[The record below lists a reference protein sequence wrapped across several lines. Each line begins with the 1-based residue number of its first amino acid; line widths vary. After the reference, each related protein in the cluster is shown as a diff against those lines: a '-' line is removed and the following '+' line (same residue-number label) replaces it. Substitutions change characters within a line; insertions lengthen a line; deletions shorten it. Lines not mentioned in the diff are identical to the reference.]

1 MISFLCVKQLS
12 LQKSA
17 LQFRTVYNATFF
29 PKEETFCPCFCSLL
43 EKHILSNFRAISTKM
58 IKLSNYLIFF
68 NPNTLY
74 HVSNR
79 PFYLSALEPEAKQPV
94 QRTPP
99 IHPPHLR
106 PWKQASKRVTCRT
119 IHQTRGLHSTN
130 SKPIKETY
138 LWTGL
143 LKWTHEAHTVTR
155 GFSRVTS
162 RDMQMYSWRHV
173 VRVVMWCSRQRFQLR
188 KARRLRRSHQMK
200 RLDWHRGLCIYYE
213 QPAVVFFSY
222 I

>member
-1 MISFLCVKQLS
+1 MCSTNERTSKRYRPTKRTKPAS
-12 LQKSA
+12 LPP
-17 LQFRTVYNATFF
+17 LV
-29 PKEETFCPCFCSLL
+29 L
-43 EKHILSNFRAISTKM
+43 ILVSTSE
-58 IKLSNYLIFF
+58 II
-68 NPNTLY
+68 TEIQT
-74 HVSNR
+74 
-79 PFYLSALEPEAKQPV
+79 LEPEAKQPV

-99 IHPPHLR
+99 IHPPHLQ

-213 QPAVVFFSY
+213 QPAVVFFFVHL
-222 I
+222 ILVMRKL